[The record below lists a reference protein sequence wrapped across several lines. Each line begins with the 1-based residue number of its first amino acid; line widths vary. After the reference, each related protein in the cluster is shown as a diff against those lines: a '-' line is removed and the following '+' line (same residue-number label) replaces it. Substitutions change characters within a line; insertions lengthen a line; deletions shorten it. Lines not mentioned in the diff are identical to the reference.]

1 MIKTQS
7 TQEES
12 SSYTLLVE
20 IWLECCNFLTDALE
34 KIFYQHATNNKH
46 YSN

>member
-12 SSYTLLVE
+12 SYCVLLVE
-20 IWLECCNFLTDALE
+20 TQWKYHNFLADALE

>member
-12 SSYTLLVE
+12 SYCVLLVE
-20 IWLECCNFLTDALE
+20 IWLEFHNFLSEVLE